1 MAKQLVTDIVIN
13 LAGNL
18 ATKARQF
25 GQSMGQFAANNQRA
39 MNLTRMSLEAA
50 GRGIDSIG
58 SRYVALGATL
68 AGGAA
73 VRGYSQLDRRI
84 SRIAIAADISREKS
98 AELYDEIQRVSNL
111 KGIRIDPTE
120 ATAAVEEILT
130 KTGDLDYAIK
140 NLPNIAAVIQATGAG
155 GLEVGGIFTEF
166 KKLAI
171 DSSEAA
177 MRAIDTLNL
186 QGKSGAFTLASMAK
200 EGPKIFAAYAATGRQ
215 GAEAVT
221 ELGAALQ
228 IIRQG
233 VGSDAEAVTAFESII
248 RDITRPETVKKL
260 KQLGNID
267 VFDPEQLKQGK
278 EVMRSLPVL
287 IEEIVT
293 KSKGLST
300 NLADLNLTDEAKRAL
315 KPVIAEFV
323 QSGDVKAFDEFLSV
337 AGDGATT
344 LNDAS
349 VAANDFAGSLQLIS
363 NSWNQ
368 FANQQ
373 LAGPI
378 AELAEAINSLEPDA
392 VQNWLETGKNIALVV
407 GGLVAVK
414 KGVDAVKWTK
424 GIWDA
429 AKPSKGGAGGLGG
442 SMADLGATPVYVVN
456 MPGSGMGGSLSG
468 KIDDAGDL
476 VEDSKDGVSM
486 LKLGAATFAAI
497 SAVKTT
503 DVIASEAI
511 NKIRPGA
518 SERRPE
524 SESGISGLI
533 PFHLTTAAE
542 READFKSKNPDEALI
557 MQPIPGLLDVFDEMK
572 AFTTREVQPKAR
584 PDNLAAPPPMSYGA
598 RSVLPKIT
606 PVPLLKEGERLTGA
620 ENESGQF
627 WLELQAGLT
636 ASGLLDVF
644 DEMKAFFTRD
654 VQPMARPDHLAAS
667 LDIKVSDDRVT
678 VRTRDTAPGLK
689 VNVDAGPSLMP

>member
-18 ATKARQF
+18 ATKSRQYS
-25 GQSMGQFAANNQRA
+25 QSMSQFAANNQRA
-39 MNLTRMSLEAA
+39 MNLTKMSIDAA
-50 GRGIDSIG
+50 GRGIDSVG

-130 KTGDLDYAIK
+130 KTGDLDYAIS

-215 GAEAVT
+215 GASAVT

-300 NLADLNLTDEAKRAL
+300 NLAGLNLTDEAKRAL

-429 AKPSKGGAGGLGG
+429 AKPSKGGGAGGMGG
-442 SMADLGATPVYVVN
+442 AMADLGATPVYVVN
-456 MPGSGMGGSLSG
+456 MPGGGMGGGMGPGDVPGTEPGKGGKGSKIKSGFASVLAGSLLYPAVDYAADLAIG
-468 KIDDAGDL
+468 DTAFGQWAKNTTLGDL
-476 VEDSKDGVSM
+476 GNSAFNMLSREGVQ
-486 LKLGAATFAAI
+486 
-497 SAVKTT
+497 
-503 DVIASEAI
+503 AS
-511 NKIRPGA
+511 P
-518 SERRPE
+518 
-524 SESGISGLI
+524 
-533 PFHLTTAAE
+533 
-542 READFKSKNPDEALI
+542 
-557 MQPIPGLLDVFDEMK
+557 
-572 AFTTREVQPKAR
+572 R
-584 PDNLAAPPPMSYGA
+584 PDN
-598 RSVLPKIT
+598 
-606 PVPLLKEGERLTGA
+606 
-620 ENESGQF
+620 
-627 WLELQAGLT
+627 
-636 ASGLLDVF
+636 
-644 DEMKAFFTRD
+644 
-654 VQPMARPDHLAAS
+654 LAAS
-667 LDIKVSDDRVT
+667 LDIKVSDDRIT

-689 VNVDAGPSLMP
+689 VNIDTGPSLMP